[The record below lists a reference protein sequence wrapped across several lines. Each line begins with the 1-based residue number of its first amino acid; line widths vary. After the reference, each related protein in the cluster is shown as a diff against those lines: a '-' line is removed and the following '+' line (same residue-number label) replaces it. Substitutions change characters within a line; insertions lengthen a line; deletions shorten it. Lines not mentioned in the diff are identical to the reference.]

1 MTVQEINSNDFKEK
15 ISKGKVLV
23 DVFTSWCAPCKQLT
37 PIIEEVSNEL
47 KDIIFY
53 KLDADKSPNI
63 AQEYEIRG
71 IPTLILFQDGKEIK
85 RIVGVKSKEELKEE
99 LK

>member
-1 MTVQEINSNDFKEK
+1 MAVNEINSNDFKEK

-23 DVFTSWCAPCKQLT
+23 DFWASWCGPCKQLA
-37 PIIEEVSNEL
+37 PVYEETSEEF
-47 KDIIFY
+47 KDIKFT
-53 KLDADKSPNI
+53 KLDVDKNADI

-85 RIVGVKSKEELKEE
+85 RITGVNSKEDLKKELQ
-99 LK
+99 